1 MENTKVK
8 ESWRKRLL
16 PQNQNLL
23 TERFSYRGSTV
34 QSNTGRS
41 QTTEEKQVGETLQ
54 RSGTQGRLK
63 MILIMLNLEAKPLLT
78 IGLPQEDGRF
88 PETLAEDEGEVR
100 EGARGG
106 FPRLEREETLM
117 QGLNRCQNPTSANLE

>member
-8 ESWRKRLL
+8 ESWRKRFL

-23 TERFSYRGSTV
+23 TERFSYRGSTG

-63 MILIMLNLEAKPLLT
+63 MILIM
-78 IGLPQEDGRF
+78 
-88 PETLAEDEGEVR
+88 
-100 EGARGG
+100 
-106 FPRLEREETLM
+106 
-117 QGLNRCQNPTSANLE
+117 